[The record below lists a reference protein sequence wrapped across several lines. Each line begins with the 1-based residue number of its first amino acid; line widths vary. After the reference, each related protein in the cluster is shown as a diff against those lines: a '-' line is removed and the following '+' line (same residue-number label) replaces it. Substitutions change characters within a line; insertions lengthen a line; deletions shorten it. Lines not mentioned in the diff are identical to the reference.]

1 VFATSSLTGWNND
14 EIELAWLI
22 QVFDQY
28 TKSEA
33 GRFWRLLFLD
43 GHGSHITK
51 PWLAFCNRNRLLLM
65 QYPSH
70 ATHSLQA
77 LDVVMFK
84 SLSSQYSMELKK
96 EANQVTQALHHY
108 QVQNDLLLSEN
119 QGLRESLATKKKNSK
134 HDKKLHLSQESK
146 DHGGAE

>member
-14 EIELAWLI
+14 GIELAWLI

-51 PWLAFCNRNRLLLM
+51 PLLAFCNRNRLLLM

-84 SLSSQYSMELKK
+84 SLSSQYSMELTNHTYKSLGILSVKK
-96 EANQVTQALHHY
+96 GDFVPIFWL
-108 QVQNDLLLSEN
+108 V
-119 QGLRESLATKKKNSK
+119 
-134 HDKKLHLSQESK
+134 
-146 DHGGAE
+146 

>member
-1 VFATSSLTGWNND
+1 MESDWRRLRQV
-14 EIELAWLI
+14 I
-22 QVFDQY
+22 Q
-28 TKSEA
+28 S
-33 GRFWRLLFLD
+33 
-43 GHGSHITK
+43 
-51 PWLAFCNRNRLLLM
+51 
-65 QYPSH
+65 
-70 ATHSLQA
+70 
-77 LDVVMFK
+77 VVK
-84 SLSSQYSMELKK
+84 DRAKK